1 MINTAVLTYSTLNS
15 NTQFIYLHKFFFGG
29 VTTFTAHLI
38 YTIGMSKRIN
48 DNVILRPISS
58 NKSENRLRD
67 FGYGLHYKNI
77 SSKVL
82 RNIQYPFLTM
92 IKDDYFPI
100 ILNLTNNERERTDN
114 IVVVIHDPRDI
125 SNRIIELIRKWKII
139 TIRRSVQHYIQ
150 QKYNLNSVFL

>member
-1 MINTAVLTYSTLNS
+1 MNNTDVLTYSTLNT

-38 YTIGMSKRIN
+38 YTIGMSERIN

-77 SSKVL
+77 SATSSS
-82 RNIQYPFLTM
+82 QYTIPF
-92 IKDDYFPI
+92 F
-100 ILNLTNNERERTDN
+100 NNDQR
-114 IVVVIHDPRDI
+114 
-125 SNRIIELIRKWKII
+125 
-139 TIRRSVQHYIQ
+139 
-150 QKYNLNSVFL
+150 